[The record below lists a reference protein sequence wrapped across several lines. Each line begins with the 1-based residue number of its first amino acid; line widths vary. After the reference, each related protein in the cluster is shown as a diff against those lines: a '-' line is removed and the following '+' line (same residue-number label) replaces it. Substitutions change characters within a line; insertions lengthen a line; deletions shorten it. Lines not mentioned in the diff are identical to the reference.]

1 MRNYWL
7 ACTLAFCS
15 YSYGAQIEENTP
27 NLGEIR
33 LVPVDPTPEG
43 DNVTVKIVFP
53 EENDVKKSN
62 PVHLQLR
69 VEGFP
74 LATDSDFP
82 RRKDIYNSD
91 DGQSIHVVID
101 DNPWFMLNE
110 AIMDDADDVE
120 DYFDICLI
128 DTSPSLS
135 VLTFNALAAAD
146 SIYIPLRAG
155 YFELRGAGMLIDTI
169 EQLKDELNSSLKI
182 NGIILTQY
190 DIRSN
195 LSSDTQNELENYF
208 GSSLMKSKI
217 RQNVD
222 LGKAPAL
229 AQDIFT
235 FAPHSN
241 GAKDY
246 EFLALE
252 ILEREGLNTNG

>member
-1 MRNYWL
+1 MRKIAIANNKGGVAKTTTVYNL
-7 ACTLAFCS
+7 ASYYAKNGFKVLVVDMDPQGNLTDSLGINPVTLD
-15 YSYGAQIEENTP
+15 NTIYDVLVNRKSKDFLIKLP
-27 NLGEIR
+27 QYDHFYLLPSNLESEAANLNLASQVSR
-33 LVPVDPTPEG
+33 ETLL
-43 DNVTVKIVFP
+43 
-53 EENDVKKSN
+53 KKS
-62 PVHLQLR
+62 L
-69 VEGFP
+69 
-74 LATDSDFP
+74 
-82 RRKDIYNSD
+82 K
-91 DGQSIHVVID
+91 
-101 DNPWFMLNE
+101 
-110 AIMDDADDVE
+110 DVE
-120 DYFDICLI
+120 DDFDICLI

-235 FAPHSN
+235 FAQHSN

>member
-1 MRNYWL
+1 MRKIAIANNKGGVAKTTTVYNL
-7 ACTLAFCS
+7 ASYYAKNGFKVLVVDMDPQGNMTSGLGANLNLASQVSRETL
-15 YSYGAQIEENTP
+15 
-27 NLGEIR
+27 L
-33 LVPVDPTPEG
+33 
-43 DNVTVKIVFP
+43 
-53 EENDVKKSN
+53 KKS
-62 PVHLQLR
+62 L
-69 VEGFP
+69 
-74 LATDSDFP
+74 
-82 RRKDIYNSD
+82 K
-91 DGQSIHVVID
+91 
-101 DNPWFMLNE
+101 
-110 AIMDDADDVE
+110 DVE
-120 DYFDICLI
+120 DDFDICLI